1 MALWVVTGAN
11 RGIGLELC
19 RQIAARGDE
28 VVAACRAGSK
38 ELAELGVR
46 VVEGVDVTEDAGHAA
61 LARAT
66 EGRAIDV
73 LVHNAGILVPDA
85 LETLDPEV
93 IRRSLEVNALGP
105 LRLTKALLPRL
116 GKGSKV
122 ALMTSRMG
130 SLADNTSGG
139 MYAYRMSKAAL
150 NMAGVSLARDLAP
163 KGVSVVILHPGFI
176 RTDMT
181 GHAGNEDPPAAAKG
195 LLARIDELGPA
206 SSGKFFHANGQE
218 LPW

>member
-1 MALWVVTGAN
+1 MARWVVTGAN

-19 RQIAARGDE
+19 RQLHARGDE
-28 VVAACRAGSK
+28 VIAACRTGSK

-46 VVEGVDVTEDAGHAA
+46 VVEDVDVTEDAGHAA

-66 EGRAIDV
+66 EGLTLDV
-73 LVHNAGILVPDA
+73 LVHNAGLLVPDT
-85 LETLDPEV
+85 LETLDPDAV
-93 IRRSLEVNALGP
+93 RRSFEVNALGP

-116 GKGSKV
+116 GEGSKI
-122 ALMTSRMG
+122 ALVTSRMG
-130 SLADNTSGG
+130 SVGDNTSGR

-150 NMAGVSLARDLAP
+150 NMAGVTLARDLAP
-163 KGVSVVILHPGFI
+163 RGVSVVILHPGFI

-181 GHAGNEDPPAAAKG
+181 GQTGNDDPPVAAKG
-195 LLARIDELGPA
+195 FLARIDALGPET
-206 SSGKFFHANGQE
+206 SGKFFHANGQE